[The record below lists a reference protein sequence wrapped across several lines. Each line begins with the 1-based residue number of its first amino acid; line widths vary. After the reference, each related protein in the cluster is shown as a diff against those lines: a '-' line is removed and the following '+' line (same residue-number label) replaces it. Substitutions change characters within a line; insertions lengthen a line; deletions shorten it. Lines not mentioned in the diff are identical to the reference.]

1 MHPLLKAFLI
11 LASAA
16 AIFLINGAIF
26 WTTES
31 RFLLATVLF
40 GAFVGM
46 IALPEFD
53 KRFRKGA
60 DLRNVAA
67 GVVAGAGVALLQSL
81 PIGSTVLFALGGAL
95 LGYLGLKWVR
105 HLVLP

>member
-1 MHPLLKAFLI
+1 MQSLPKAVLIPLA
-11 LASAA
+11 AA
-16 AIFLINGAIF
+16 AIFVINGAVF
-26 WTTES
+26 WTREGS
-31 RFLLATVLF
+31 FLLAMALF

-53 KRFRKGA
+53 KGFRKGA
-60 DLRNVAA
+60 DRRNVAA
-67 GVVAGAGVALLQSL
+67 GIVAGAGIGILQTMPLLYVA
-81 PIGSTVLFALGGAL
+81 VLALGGAL

>member
-1 MHPLLKAFLI
+1 MSSFAKAAII
-11 LASAA
+11 LAVAA
-16 AIFLINGAIF
+16 FVFVVNGAIF
-26 WTTES
+26 WTTEVH
-31 RFLLATVLF
+31 FLFAMALF

-60 DLRNVAA
+60 DWRNVISGIA
-67 GVVAGAGVALLQSL
+67 AGAGIGVLQAMP
-81 PIGSTVLFALGGAL
+81 PIYLAVLAVTGAL